1 MSGMFGGLRPT
12 HRYSR
17 IVWGEVGSQQTIDLQ
32 DPLQG
37 AVEQKTPVGTSSIAS
52 SRRRET
58 VFERMDTVM
67 RILTPIMRNWD
78 AARIERWL
86 DEHALRGRQFEFFVD
101 RVMRAQWGFDDDTPL
116 DNNRGNAFINGPWTG
131 SVFSYED
138 FTEGRGL
145 TLPSAG
151 RLVTP
156 LISTLPGG
164 SGNAFMSASEGILV
178 LHFKPTWASGDSAD
192 HQILSAFVSAGP
204 RGKNHLRVVK
214 HTDNVLRLIYM
225 DSTTQWS
232 VLETTPGWSA
242 NAEQKLMIMWGAA
255 ATDFRASLNGTELAT
270 RRYGLNRSG
279 NGVRSGNGARSGAT
293 TATPGGTET
302 VWNAAPN
309 ALVLGTDADGLGG
322 RGSGG
327 YGLLAVYQAT
337 LVAALPPTLL
347 NHVHPWRSYYPK
359 GELVD
364 PRQGALR
371 LKPELELHQYQFAIR
386 DGR

>member
-1 MSGMFGGLRPT
+1 MAGMFGGIRPT
-12 HRYSR
+12 HRFAR
-17 IVWGEVGSQQTIDLQ
+17 IVWGAVGSQQTIDLN

-37 AVEQKTPVGTSSIAS
+37 AVEQKTPVGSSSIAS
-52 SRRRET
+52 SARRET

-67 RILTPIMRNWD
+67 RILTPIMKNWD

-86 DEHALRGRQFEFFVD
+86 DEWALRGRQFEFFVD
-101 RVMRAQWGFDDDTPL
+101 RVLRAQWGFDDDTVR
-116 DNNRGNAFINGPWTG
+116 DNNRGNEFLNGPWTG
-131 SVFSYED
+131 SAFSYED

-178 LHFKPTWASGDSAD
+178 LHFKPTWASSDSAD
-192 HQILSAFVSAGP
+192 HQVLDAFRAADP
-204 RGKNHLRVVK
+204 GKNRIKVAKL
-214 HTDNVLRLIYM
+214 TDNVLRISYF
-225 DSTTQWS
+225 DSSGQES
-232 VLETTPGWSA
+232 FLETTPGWTA
-242 NAEQKLMIMWGAA
+242 NTEQKLMIGWGATNGAFTA
-255 ATDFRASLNGTELAT
+255 ALNGTTLAT
-270 RRYGLNRSG
+270 RRYPRWRSG
-279 NGVRSGNGARSGAT
+279 NGLKCGNGGKSGESQAG
-293 TATPGGTET
+293 ASGSET
-302 VWNAAPN
+302 IMNLAPDT
-309 ALVLGTDADGLGG
+309 LVLGTDANGHGG

-327 YGLLAVYQAT
+327 YGLLSIYQAT
-337 LVAALPPTLL
+337 LVTALPSLLL